1 MWCLLGTNCFS
12 RLTTVR
18 VPITDSRILS
28 YRPRIGTAASA
39 TTTATGNRKRLRARS
54 PFRPVVQRLG
64 NTGDFYPTVRPSLNL
79 RHSPEM
85 LPKRSPMRT
94 TIHRVSIG
102 IVDRGFVVDEF
113 NDTWTSERSCLW
125 VKFESKQSFERRGER
140 SQEGIRI
147 DIKNQIERNRNKKTQ
162 SMFGEKRDM
171 NHSDDIHRC
180 DIRPD
185 RPSDALWCTCR

>member
-12 RLTTVR
+12 RLATVR

-79 RHSPEM
+79 RHFPRCYPNV
-85 LPKRSPMRT
+85 LR
-94 TIHRVSIG
+94 
-102 IVDRGFVVDEF
+102 
-113 NDTWTSERSCLW
+113 C
-125 VKFESKQSFERRGER
+125 ERRFVESR
-140 SQEGIRI
+140 SASSIAISSSTNSMILEHPKDLVSELNSKVNSRSK
-147 DIKNQIERNRNKKTQ
+147 DAANVAKKKYR
-162 SMFGEKRDM
+162 S
-171 NHSDDIHRC
+171 I
-180 DIRPD
+180 
-185 RPSDALWCTCR
+185 